1 MLSCDFLIIYQW
13 VRRTAVAGGG
23 GGGWGWAGYCY
34 CLRFV
39 FIWSGKSY
47 FYQGKVREFCTL
59 MSVATMNFSEAV
71 SIRLHKLLV
80 LVRDFVCFI

>member
-1 MLSCDFLIIYQW
+1 MCVCVCVCVW
-13 VRRTAVAGGG
+13 GGG
-23 GGGWGWAGYCY
+23 GGGGGDWRLVLFKFCVYN
-34 CLRFV
+34 LVRE
-39 FIWSGKSY
+39 ILLLSGKS
-47 FYQGKVREFCTL
+47 QGFFTL